1 MGATNFYDTVYGHKH
16 THDGMVAAYIDAVS
30 EAAYMDGHDSYSG
43 TIATTNGVSP
53 HTTTVY
59 DADSEELGAVADK
72 ALDAAQKWGDA
83 LAIPVREVEPETWG
97 RSTQYTLNLSLPV
110 EHLEVV
116 GGKVQVAD
124 DYRKNLNSRVLRALR
139 GGKGDVKA
147 PTYGSAGPDQRNAS
161 GLQVRE
167 LTVKV
172 GTSSAPEMLD
182 PIKSPGILYQVYDGA
197 RRVATLPTLTK
208 ARAEAKRLAAKA
220 GKEGRTNCTLSIE
233 PVLDAK
239 CQETYTVPVFN
250 PETCT
255 KKTVT
260 ATITVTVAVTRSE
273 RKLTGRKGWL
283 FVGWAAC

>member
-16 THDGMVAAYIDAVS
+16 TAEGMQNAYRDAVS
-30 EAAYMDGHDSYSG
+30 EAEYMDGHDPYSG
-43 TIATTNGVSP
+43 TIATTSGVSQY
-53 HTTTVY
+53 TTTVY
-59 DADSEELGAVADK
+59 DEDSADLSEVAIK
-72 ALDAAQKWGDA
+72 ALDAARKWEDA
-83 LAIPVREVEPETWG
+83 LAIPVREVRPATWNASS
-97 RSTQYTLNLSLPV
+97 RYTLNLSLPV

-139 GGKGDVKA
+139 GGKGDVEA
-147 PTYGSAGPDQRNAS
+147 PAYSSAGPDQRNES
-161 GLQVRE
+161 GLQVLE
-167 LTVKV
+167 LTVNV

-182 PIKSPGILYQVYDGA
+182 PIKNPGIMYRVYDGT
-197 RRVATLPTLTK
+197 RRVATHPTLTK

-220 GKEGRTNCTLSIE
+220 GKEGRTNSTLSIE
-233 PVLDAK
+233 PVLDAYYR
-239 CQETYTVPVFN
+239 ETYTVPVFN

-260 ATITVTVAVTRSE
+260 ATITACVAVKSSE
-273 RKLTGRKGWL
+273 RKLTGNTGWL

>member
-1 MGATNFYDTVYGHKH
+1 MGATSFYDTIYGHKH
-16 THDGMVAAYIDAVS
+16 THDGMVAAYNDAVS

-53 HTTTVY
+53 HTTPVY
-59 DADSEELGAVADK
+59 DADSKELGAVADK
-72 ALDAAQKWGDA
+72 ALDTAQKWGNA
-83 LAIPVREVEPETWG
+83 LAIPVREVEPESWG
-97 RSTQYTLNLSLPV
+97 RSTRYTLNLSLPV

-116 GGKVQVAD
+116 DGRVTVAD
-124 DYRKNLNSRVLRALR
+124 GYRKNLNSRVLRALR

-147 PTYGSAGPDQRNAS
+147 PAYGSAGPDQRNEP

-167 LTVKV
+167 TTVTV

-182 PIKSPGILYQVYDGA
+182 PIKNPGVLYRVYDGT

-233 PVLDAK
+233 PVLDAEYR
-239 CQETYTVPVFN
+239 ETYTVPVFS

-260 ATITVTVAVTRSE
+260 ATITAKVAVKKSE
-273 RKLTGRKGWL
+273 KKLTGRTGWT